1 MELHKKTVSQ
11 LRQYCKNK
19 KIKGY
24 SKYKKA
30 ELIKFI
36 KKEIKKA
43 EKVKKHKKSNRKV
56 RKENRKKKLGHYSMM
71 SNLPTGPKI
80 STYTFVDCKEFIK
93 SLTPSEVASIPWKIL
108 LKNLPGQKYYEDLD
122 IGFNPTICRNNPYC
136 IKYYTKCYW
145 LSRDKKLFEEF
156 SNAHNFI
163 KKLFKRLKKEL
174 DAGEDLFY
182 KKRIVRN
189 GEIRSIVKPFPEIE
203 DVRSTLQFLADLIR
217 SGEIDDWS
225 DDDLAELV
233 NNVVRT
239 AQTRRVFMEVSKG
252 LTNSQKKSLGRLA
265 MANGL
270 LEDPHGHSYIIL
282 ENVMQTAF
290 SPLKFKDRLTD
301 LRERNFTS

>member
-1 MELHKKTVSQ
+1 
-11 LRQYCKNK
+11 
-19 KIKGY
+19 
-24 SKYKKA
+24 
-30 ELIKFI
+30 
-36 KKEIKKA
+36 
-43 EKVKKHKKSNRKV
+43 
-56 RKENRKKKLGHYSMM
+56 
-71 SNLPTGPKI
+71 
-80 STYTFVDCKEFIK
+80 
-93 SLTPSEVASIPWKIL
+93 
-108 LKNLPGQKYYEDLD
+108 
-122 IGFNPTICRNNPYC
+122 
-136 IKYYTKCYW
+136 
-145 LSRDKKLFEEF
+145 KKLFEEF